1 VDTLTVIAGCFC
13 AIVLICAL
21 VILAVCILSGREA

>member
-1 VDTLTVIAGCFC
+1 MDTLAAIAGCFC

-21 VILAVCILSGREA
+21 VVLAACILSGREA